1 MRVRALRLLALAC
14 VAWGVFATTAAGQQ
28 GGPTGSSGPSGAAGV
43 TTVPGGTLEDPAPV
57 AGGGSFATAPTLAAG
72 TYRDTVVPAE
82 NTFYAVELKAGQQLR
97 LRAELDTDPDTFND
111 SGVTSIFPVFYTPLR
126 EVGFLDEPSTP
137 GADGLINATTSA
149 DLTLSRVETL
159 RDAGNSGVAYLGP
172 GTWFIG
178 FTSQFTSQG
187 DPPQA
192 EVPLR
197 FTVDIEGEPIREE
210 AETFPDAP
218 KPAASQAPA
227 EPATVSSSSAS
238 ADGHLLRNTMIGVA
252 GVLLGTGI
260 GLLVGARRSAVG

>member
-14 VAWGVFATTAAGQQ
+14 VACGVFAVPAAGQQ
-28 GGPTGSSGPSGAAGV
+28 GGPTGSTGPSGAAGV
-43 TTVPGGTLEDPAPV
+43 TTVPGGTPEDPAPV

-97 LRAELDTDPDTFND
+97 LHAELDTDPDTFND
-111 SGVTSIFPVFYTPLR
+111 SGVTSISPVFYTPLR
-126 EVGFLDEPSTP
+126 EVVRLEIETP
-137 GADGLINATTSA
+137 TSSARSISASSSA

-159 RDAGNSGVAYLGP
+159 RDALDSGVAYLGP

-178 FTSQFTSQG
+178 FTSQYLSQG
-187 DPPQA
+187 DPPRA

-260 GLLVGARRSAVG
+260 GLLIGARRSAVG

>member
-1 MRVRALRLLALAC
+1 MRVRALRLLALAW
-14 VAWGVFATTAAGQQ
+14 VAWGICVAPAAGQQ
-28 GGPTGSSGPSGAAGV
+28 GGPTGSTGSSGAAGA
-43 TTVPGGTLEDPAPV
+43 TTVPGGTPEDPAPV

-111 SGVTSIFPVFYTPLR
+111 TGVTSISPVFYTPLR
-126 EVGFLDEPSTP
+126 EVVDA
-137 GADGLINATTSA
+137 ADGFISATRSA

-178 FTSQFTSQG
+178 FTSLYRSQG
-187 DPPQA
+187 DPPRA